1 MEGHPEEVVRV
12 GQVADSP
19 YQALP
24 AKTDQ
29 TVFAWNSIIY
39 ISTQAN
45 VLQVQSPKKTH
56 LLGSKKIPVTCQL
69 KVNVN

>member
-1 MEGHPEEVVRV
+1 MEGHPEKMVHVSQVV
-12 GQVADSP
+12 DSP

-29 TVFAWNSIIY
+29 IVFAWNSIIY

-56 LLGSKKIPVTCQL
+56 LLGL
-69 KVNVN
+69 KRNPSYMPAEG